1 MKKENIKKILIPTVI
16 FVLSIFIVIGEGF
29 YRTTLT
35 KESISLGVAIP
46 SDNAKPIV
54 YDIANQSTPKRL
66 VQPGKISLATGH
78 GSPGIVNKG
87 KDPIAVAVKAEGFS
101 GNVQITS
108 KDPSFVTETGKFTNP
123 IQPGKDLNLSVI
135 LDISRKEIK
144 NNSVSNGN
152 IQFTDYNTGKL
163 LATIPVKVINSKVRA
178 LK

>member
-1 MKKENIKKILIPTVI
+1 MKKEDMKKILIPTVI

-35 KESISLGVAIP
+35 KESVSLGVTIP
-46 SDNAKPIV
+46 SENAKSIV
-54 YDIANQSTPKRL
+54 YDIAKQSTPKRL

-87 KDPIAVAVKAEGFS
+87 KEPIAIAVKAEGFS

-108 KDPSFVTETGKFTNP
+108 KDPSFVTETGKFTKP
-123 IQPGKDLNLSVI
+123 IQPGKDLNLSII
-135 LDISRKEIK
+135 LDISRKELK

-163 LATIPVKVINSKVRA
+163 LTTLPVKVINSNVGASR
-178 LK
+178 